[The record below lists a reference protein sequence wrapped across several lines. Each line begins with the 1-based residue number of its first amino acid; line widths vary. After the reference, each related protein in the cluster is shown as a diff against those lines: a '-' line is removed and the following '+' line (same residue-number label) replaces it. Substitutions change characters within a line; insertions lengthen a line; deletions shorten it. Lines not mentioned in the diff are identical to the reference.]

1 MKWTISW
8 AAANN
13 TSLIWSIVPS
23 SLVNTAGWEHHA
35 VHAAFWKCHLRGPH
49 GWRRLCGL
57 AVWTPCW
64 PKDPHS
70 WPPYTPMSFLS
81 FLRHLKK
88 KKWGWLIDTHTFV
101 IFNIP
106 SLCSEEAL
114 VLAHSNDSRCLR
126 EGRWEREQHRKMR
139 AHGTTRKWLETCR
152 QGIVVTTAT
161 LPLPPIMNWFY
172 YRMMSWLVH
181 TYLFTK
187 ILQSLSVALCLSTQ
201 VPRSP
206 LASAVVVVCVRLC
219 KALLPSLRNPGYLT
233 TPHSLTTSKHRL
245 TRLTG

>member
-49 GWRRLCGL
+49 RWRRLRGL

-114 VLAHSNDSRCLR
+114 VLAHF
-126 EGRWEREQHRKMR
+126 EW
-139 AHGTTRKWLETCR
+139 
-152 QGIVVTTAT
+152 
-161 LPLPPIMNWFY
+161 
-172 YRMMSWLVH
+172 
-181 TYLFTK
+181 
-187 ILQSLSVALCLSTQ
+187 QSLSERGEIGAWTTQEDACAWNHQKMTGNVSTGHRGDDGN
-201 VPRSP
+201 PPPPSNNE
-206 LASAVVVVCVRLC
+206 LI
-219 KALLPSLRNPGYLT
+219 LLPHDVMTSPHLPIYQDTPKPVCCSMSVHTGASLPVSVCCRRCVC
-233 TPHSLTTSKHRL
+233 KVV
-245 TRLTG
+245 